1 MCKCVVLQMLMF
13 VKTSLGQVSQF
24 YCDKFESHDILIN
37 ETSWWNLLH
46 WLKYPKDKANMNI
59 VNLNYLYAAIAEIKV
74 VSLGETIR

>member
-24 YCDKFESHDILIN
+24 YCDKFEYTWHSN
-37 ETSWWNLLH
+37 KWNLLH